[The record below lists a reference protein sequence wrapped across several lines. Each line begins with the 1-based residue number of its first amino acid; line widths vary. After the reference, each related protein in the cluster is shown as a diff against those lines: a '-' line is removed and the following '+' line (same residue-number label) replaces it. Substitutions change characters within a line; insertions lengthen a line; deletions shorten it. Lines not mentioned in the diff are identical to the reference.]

1 MTIIEKYWRAMPA
14 ETEGLNKA
22 MADLRFAQSRSGAQ
36 TGDMSM
42 DAGLRKFMLGVYNKL
57 ALGIALAGAMAFAT
71 LLPAVG
77 ELVFNTPLYYVV
89 QWGPIVLLLGS
100 MFFMKNPSP
109 LATGIMYW
117 TIVVLM
123 GLGLGIWVTAAQ
135 AASSGVELDLATR
148 GGIQLDNLTYL
159 TMGKAFLITAS
170 AFGALSLF
178 GYTTKRDLSGI
189 GSFAMM
195 ALWGVVAM
203 SLLNFI
209 LPPSSMFEWIVMG
222 AVFALSAVL
231 IAVQTQQLK
240 EGYYAFGGD
249 ARSLAVMTNW
259 GALNFFISF
268 INMFRI
274 VLMFL
279 SSRD

>member
-1 MTIIEKYWRAMPA
+1 
-14 ETEGLNKA
+14 
-22 MADLRFAQSRSGAQ
+22 
-36 TGDMSM
+36 
-42 DAGLRKFMLGVYNKL
+42 V
-57 ALGIALAGAMAFAT
+57 
-71 LLPAVG
+71 
-77 ELVFNTPLYYVV
+77 
-89 QWGPIVLLLGS
+89 VLLLGS

-109 LATGIMYW
+109 LGTAIMYW

-159 TMGKAFLITAS
+159 TIGKAFLITAS

-195 ALWGVVAM
+195 ALWGVVAI

-209 LPPSSMFEWIVMG
+209 LPPSSMFEWIIMG
-222 AVFALSAVL
+222 AVFGLSAIL
-231 IAVQTQQLK
+231 IAVETQQLK

-268 INMFRI
+268 VNMFRI

-279 SSRD
+279 SSRE

>member
-1 MTIIEKYWRAMPA
+1 
-14 ETEGLNKA
+14 
-22 MADLRFAQSRSGAQ
+22 MADFQFAQSRTGAQ

-57 ALGIALAGAMAFAT
+57 ALGIALAGVLAFVAGT
-71 LLPAVG
+71 VPAVTQ
-77 ELVFNTPLYYVV
+77 LVFGTPLYFVV

-100 MFFMKNPSP
+100 MFFMRNPSP
-109 LATGIMYW
+109 LGTGIMYW
-117 TIVVLM
+117 AIVTMM
-123 GLGLGIWVTAAQ
+123 GLGLGIWVAAAE
-135 AASSGVELDLATR
+135 AASSGAPVDLATR
-148 GGIQLDNLTYL
+148 GGITASNLTYV
-159 TMGKAFLITAS
+159 TIGKAFLITAS

-195 ALWGVVAM
+195 AIWGVLAI

-209 LPPSSMFEWIVMG
+209 LPPSSMFEWIIMG

-231 IAVQTQQLK
+231 IAVETQQLK
-240 EGYYAFGGD
+240 QGYYAFGGD

-279 SSRD
+279 SSRE

>member
-1 MTIIEKYWRAMPA
+1 
-14 ETEGLNKA
+14 
-22 MADLRFAQSRSGAQ
+22 MADFQYAQARSGAQ
-36 TGDMSM
+36 TGSM
-42 DAGLRKFMLGVYNKL
+42 ATDAGLRKFMLGVYNKL
-57 ALGIALAGAMAFAT
+57 GLGIALAGVLAFVAGT
-71 LLPAVG
+71 VPAVT
-77 ELVFNTPLYYVV
+77 ELVFGTPLYFVV
-89 QWGPIVLLLGS
+89 QWGPVVLLLGS

-117 TIVVLM
+117 AIVTMM
-123 GLGLGIWVTAAQ
+123 GLGLGIWVAAAD
-135 AASSGVELDLATR
+135 AAANGQEVALGTR
-148 GGIQLDNLTYL
+148 GGIAFSSLTYV
-159 TMGKAFLITAS
+159 TIGKAFLITAS

-195 ALWGVVAM
+195 AMWGVVAI

-209 LPPSSMFEWIVMG
+209 LPANSTFEWIIMG

-231 IAVQTQQLK
+231 IAVETQQLK
-240 EGYYAFGGD
+240 TGYYAFGGD